1 MTVPAL
7 SHSRRCADCGTELAP
22 SLLACPSCQALV
34 HRDALEQL
42 AADARAA
49 EAAEDLEGAMTKW
62 REALDLLPAAA
73 RQRVAIDE
81 RLVALGNRR
90 DARVAAAGM
99 KKPDTSEGLHKR
111 AWGAIIAGGL
121 FLLGK
126 GKFLLL
132 GLTKL
137 KTVVSMLGFFGV
149 YWAIYGWVWAL
160 GVMLCI
166 YVHEIGHV
174 AMLARYGVKATAP
187 MFIPGVGA
195 LIMLQQRITDPRQ
208 DARVGLAG
216 PVWGLGAGLV
226 ALAIAH
232 MTELPAVAAVARW
245 AGFLNLFNLLPVW
258 QLDGAH
264 AMKALSRPQRIA
276 LALVFGALWYAT
288 HNYMVAIVGIGVAVR
303 AFMESPEEGDL
314 PTLATFVALTTAL
327 VWLAGTGDAA
337 HAMAAPALAR

>member
-1 MTVPAL
+1 MTLPAL
-7 SHSRRCADCGTELAP
+7 APRHCADCGTEIAR
-22 SLLACPSCQALV
+22 SLLACPACRALV
-34 HRDALEQL
+34 HRDALERL
-42 AADARAA
+42 AQEAQAA
-49 EAAEDLEGAMTKW
+49 EAADDLEGAMARW
-62 REALDLLPAAA
+62 HDALALLPAGA
-73 RQRVAIDE
+73 RQRAAIE
-81 RLVALGNRR
+81 ARLATLGERR
-90 DARVAAAGM
+90 DARLAAMPKRANADD
-99 KKPDTSEGLHKR
+99 PLHKR
-111 AWGAIIAGGL
+111 AWGAVIAGGL

-137 KTVVSMLGFFGV
+137 KTLVSMLGFFGV

-160 GVMLCI
+160 GVVLCI

-174 AMLARYGVKATAP
+174 AMLARYGVRATAP

-226 ALAIAH
+226 ALAIAQL
-232 MTELPAVAAVARW
+232 TGNPAVAAVARW

-264 AMKALSRPQRIA
+264 AMKALSRPHRLV
-276 LALVFGALWYAT
+276 LAVVFGALFWAT
-288 HNYMVAIVGIGVAVR
+288 HNYMVALVGIGVAVR
-303 AFMESPEEGDL
+303 AFMKAPEEGDL

-337 HAMAAPALAR
+337 HATAIAR

>member
-1 MTVPAL
+1 MTLPAL
-7 SHSRRCADCGTELAP
+7 ASRRCADCGTELAP
-22 SLLACPSCQALV
+22 SLLACPACQALV
-34 HRDALEQL
+34 HRDALERL
-42 AADARAA
+42 AAEARAA
-49 EAAEDLEGAMTKW
+49 EAAEDLELAMQRW
-62 REALDLLPAAA
+62 REALDLLPGAA
-73 RQRVAIDE
+73 RQRAAIEE
-81 RLVALGNRR
+81 RLAELGRRR
-90 DARVAAAGM
+90 DALVATAGR
-99 KKPDTSEGLHKR
+99 KPEASGPLHKR
-111 AWGAIIAGGL
+111 AWGAVIAAAL

-137 KTVVSMLGFFGV
+137 KTLVSMLGFFGV

-174 AMLARYGVKATAP
+174 AMLARYGVRATAP
-187 MFIPGVGA
+187 MFIPGFGA
-195 LIMLQQRITDPRQ
+195 LILLQQRITDPRQ

-226 ALAIAH
+226 ALAIAQL
-232 MTELPAVAAVARW
+232 TGSPAVAAVARW

-264 AMKALSRPQRIA
+264 AMKALSRPQRLA
-276 LALVFGALWYAT
+276 LAAVYGALWYAT

-303 AFMESPEEGDL
+303 AFMESPEDGDL

-337 HAMAAPALAR
+337 HALVTGR

>member
-1 MTVPAL
+1 MTLPAL
-7 SHSRRCADCGTELAP
+7 SPRCRDCGTELAR
-22 SLLACPSCQALV
+22 SLLACPACQALV

-49 EAAEDLEGAMTKW
+49 EAADDLEGAMARW
-62 REALDLLPAAA
+62 REALDLLPAKA
-73 RQRVAIDE
+73 RQRATIDA
-81 RLVALGNRR
+81 RLVELGARR
-90 DARVAAAGM
+90 DARVTDARQ
-99 KKPDTSEGLHKR
+99 PDASAGLHKR
-111 AWGAIIAGGL
+111 AWGGIVAAAL

-126 GKFLLL
+126 GKFLVL
-132 GLTKL
+132 GLTKV
-137 KTVVSMLGFFGV
+137 KTVVSMLAYFGV

-160 GVMLCI
+160 GILLCI

-174 AMLARYGVKATAP
+174 AMLARYGVRATAP

-195 LIMLQQRITDPRQ
+195 FIMLQQRITDPRQ

-226 ALAIAH
+226 ALALAH
-232 MTELPAVAAVARW
+232 VTGSPAISAVARW

-264 AMKALSRPQRIA
+264 AMKALNRTHRLA
-276 LALVFGALWYAT
+276 LAAVFGALWFAS
-288 HNYMVAIVGIGVAVR
+288 HNWMVAIVGIGVAVR
-303 AFMESPEEGDL
+303 AGMDSPEEGDL
-314 PTLATFVALTTAL
+314 ATLATFVGLATAL

-337 HAMAAPALAR
+337 HAMVKR